1 MRVYVVL
8 KSGVLQNEEEIMGI
22 YKKPKD
28 ALDAADELKEKQK
41 GDYYHFHVNP
51 GRVTLRV
58 RGKGFG

>member
-41 GDYYHFHVNP
+41 GDYYHFHVN
-51 GRVTLRV
+51 RHEV
-58 RGKGFG
+58 K